1 MNKKRLAVAGLSVG
15 LVAVAGIGATLAYFT
30 DQDAATNVVEMGH
43 VDIELEE
50 PQFSENH
57 ENNTISNVVPNQK
70 ITKDPT
76 ITVVKGSEDCYLRA
90 QVTTTGLTTEQTQQ
104 ILETTNVNSDWV
116 IGTDGYLYFQS
127 KVEATDAS
135 KDVVLFDTVTIPA
148 AWGNEVADLKF
159 EINILAEAIQADY
172 FEPMRN
178 ELGEIVGWVDE
189 DGNDIKAE
197 TYDENN
203 MNK

>member
-43 VDIELEE
+43 VDIELDE
-50 PQFSENH
+50 PIFGTEH
-57 ENNTISNVVPNQK
+57 ENNTITNVLPNQS

-76 ITVVKGSEDCYLRA
+76 VTVQEGSEDCYLRV
-90 QVTTTGLTTEQTQQ
+90 QITTTGLTPEQEQQ
-104 ILETTNVNSDWV
+104 ILETANIKDNWLM
-116 IGTDGYLYFQS
+116 GTDGYLYLQD
-127 KVEATDAS
+127 KAEA
-135 KDVVLFDTVTIPA
+135 KDVIPVFDTITIPA

-172 FEPMRN
+172 FEPMTN
-178 ELGEIVGWVDE
+178 EVGEITGWVDE
-189 DGNDIKAE
+189 NGNDIEAE

-203 MNK
+203 MNVQR